1 MADLFSE
8 FNDQEDSMPAPDG
21 DRLQTFVDVDAN
33 LQRVLGRPAKILG
46 IVYTVLG
53 AAAVA
58 AGLML
63 LLRKGRRPDNK
74 KTGKPET
81 ITVILIGVLALAW
94 VITLALSF
102 G

>member
-1 MADLFSE
+1 MYITTKNVTVTMLMHFINNALALYLERITGAEIWNNITVMIICF
-8 FNDQEDSMPAPDG
+8 
-21 DRLQTFVDVDAN
+21 
-33 LQRVLGRPAKILG
+33 
-46 IVYTVLG
+46 VLG